1 MPILV
6 DEGLTLETQR
16 IYPDIMT
23 GRTQQKN
30 IRLNEEEWKRLAELA
45 EHFGLDVSST
55 IRMLVKK
62 EHDRIEKGKAK

>member
-1 MPILV
+1 
-6 DEGLTLETQR
+6 
-16 IYPDIMT
+16 MT

>member
-1 MPILV
+1 
-6 DEGLTLETQR
+6 
-16 IYPDIMT
+16 MT

-30 IRLNEEEWKRLAELA
+30 IRLNEEEWKRLA